1 MDANHPDVSGDVV
14 IRAKGLTKVYSSRF
28 GRQKVVALDRLDLDV
43 LRGEVFGLLGPN
55 GSGKTT
61 TMKLL
66 LGLIF
71 PTSGSAEVLG
81 RKPGDVLTN
90 QRIGFLPEESYFYPF
105 LNADETLDFYGRLFR
120 IPRRERR
127 RRIDELIALVGLE
140 GARRRAIRGYSKG
153 MSRRIGLAQA
163 LINDPDLLILDE
175 PTSGMDPIGTR
186 EIKDLI
192 LDLRRR
198 GKTVLLSS
206 HLLADVEDVCDRIAI
221 LKTGRLEV
229 VSAVND
235 LLTVKDIT
243 QVRVKDL
250 APEVLERIKAV
261 LAEQR
266 ADLVEISHPRTTLE
280 ELFLRIVGEE
290 PKETRNSKPETRNED
305 PSAEEKRSD

>member
-1 MDANHPDVSGDVV
+1 MDVV
-14 IRAKGLTKVYSSRF
+14 IRAEKLTKVYHGAF
-28 GRQKVVALDRLDLDV
+28 GRQKVVALDGLDLEV
-43 LRGEVFGLLGPN
+43 CRGEVFGLLGPN

-71 PTSGSAEVLG
+71 PTEGRAEVLG
-81 RKPGDVLTN
+81 RKPGDVQTN

-120 IPRRERR
+120 IPCAARRK
-127 RRIDELIALVGLE
+127 RIDELIAQVGLA
-140 GARRRAIRGYSKG
+140 GARRRPIRGYSKG

-186 EIKDLI
+186 EIKNLI
-192 LDLRRR
+192 LHLKSR

-221 LKTGRLEV
+221 LKSGKLEV
-229 VSAVND
+229 VGAVND
-235 LLTVKDIT
+235 LLTVKDVT
-243 QVRVKDL
+243 QVRFKAATPEALEHVRAALADRAKDV
-250 APEVLERIKAV
+250 EV
-261 LAEQR
+261 
-266 ADLVEISHPRTTLE
+266 SHPRSTLE
-280 ELFLRIVGEE
+280 ELFLRIVG
-290 PKETRNSKPETRNED
+290 PKEIRNSKLETRNEEASQGGGS
-305 PSAEEKRSD
+305 P

>member
-1 MDANHPDVSGDVV
+1 MDVV
-14 IRAKGLTKVYSSRF
+14 LRAEKLRKVYHGWF
-28 GRQKVVALDRLDLDV
+28 GRNPVVALEGLDLSV
-43 LRGEVFGLLGPN
+43 RRGEVFGLLGPN

-81 RKPGDVLTN
+81 RKPGDVSAN
-90 QRIGFLPEESYFYPF
+90 QQLGFLPEESYFYPF

-120 IPRRERR
+120 IPGAERK
-127 RRIDELIALVGLE
+127 RRIDELIDRVGLA

-163 LINDPDLLILDE
+163 LINDPDVLILDE

-192 LDLRRR
+192 LDLKRR

-221 LKTGRLEV
+221 VKSGRLEV
-229 VSAVND
+229 EGRVND
-235 LLTVKDIT
+235 LLTVADVTQIRFRKASPESLKRIT
-243 QVRVKDL
+243 S
-250 APEVLERIKAV
+250 I
-261 LAEQR
+261 LAEQGVD
-266 ADLVEISHPRTTLE
+266 AEVSHPRSTLE
-280 ELFLRIVGEE
+280 ELFLRIVL
-290 PKETRNSKPETRNED
+290 KETRNPKSETRKDAPPISETRRD
-305 PSAEEKRSD
+305 